1 MSERRVEVL
10 VFDGCPNV
18 DTTMARARAAVV
30 AANVRADVQLVRVE
44 NDADAKRLRFLGSP
58 TVRVD
63 GVDVDASAKL
73 RDDFG
78 LQCRVYSVGERL
90 EGAPPTEWIAAA
102 LRGDAPGDATTAA
115 RVDCCACGG
124 GGDPHAR

>member
-18 DTTMARARAAVV
+18 DVTLERARIAIHDAKVT
-30 AANVRADVQLVRVE
+30 ADLQLVHVDSDKQARH
-44 NDADAKRLRFLGSP
+44 LRFLGSP

-63 GVDVDASAKL
+63 GADIDPTAES

-78 LQCRVYSVGERL
+78 LQCRMYSVGGRL
-90 EGAPPTEWIAAA
+90 EGAPPADWIASA
-102 LRGDAPGDATTAA
+102 LRGERPDHASASPVPGG
-115 RVDCCACGG
+115 CCARRGG
-124 GGDPHAR
+124 QS